1 MRTYYYKISKSI
13 VKTIYELVY
22 FDGLE
27 THCIYLTNGRLA
39 SYLEKK
45 IQDHCDL
52 MNDVFSSSVSHVP
65 FFVVKKVI
73 NSDHSSF
80 VQLLSEMRDN

>member
-1 MRTYYYKISKSI
+1 MRTYYYRISKSI

-39 SYLEKK
+39 SYIERK
-45 IQDHCDL
+45 IAYHCDL
-52 MNDVFSSSVSHVP
+52 MNDVFSSSVSHVSLSV
-65 FFVVKKVI
+65 FMKVI
-73 NSDHSSF
+73 NSDHPSF
-80 VQLLSEMRDN
+80 AQLLSEIRDN